1 MIRWRGREVFKVD
14 FSNSISR
21 HFMRS
26 LLPLSALLIGSWRL
40 AVTSESPESAEVFIK
55 QEKQQQLPDLTLPP
69 PGTGITCDQD
79 PSLYQLLLLEG
90 QRLGIKVISGTPQ
103 LLGKDATYRAEQ
115 GRLGTITL
123 KQRTMSAEVRCK
135 LISHEF
141 IHVLQH
147 IHGDLKGVP
156 PLGWP
161 ASAELIELTEARQE
175 AEAYKHQNSAGYV
188 LRILRAIPVP
198 D

>member
-103 LLGKDATYRAEQ
+103 LLGKDATYRAEP

-123 KQRTMSAEVRCK
+123 K
-135 LISHEF
+135 
-141 IHVLQH
+141 
-147 IHGDLKGVP
+147 
-156 PLGWP
+156 
-161 ASAELIELTEARQE
+161 
-175 AEAYKHQNSAGYV
+175 
-188 LRILRAIPVP
+188 
-198 D
+198 

>member
-1 MIRWRGREVFKVD
+1 
-14 FSNSISR
+14 
-21 HFMRS
+21 MRS
-26 LLPLSALLIGSWRL
+26 LLPLALPLSVLLIGSWRL
-40 AVTSESPESAEVFIK
+40 AVTSQSPQSADVLIQK
-55 QEKQQQLPDLTLPP
+55 VKQQQLPDLTLPP
-69 PGTGITCDQD
+69 PGTGITCDED
-79 PSLYQLLLLEG
+79 PSLDQDLLLEG

-103 LLGKDATYRAEQ
+103 LQGKDATYRAEH
-115 GRLGTITL
+115 GRLGMITL
-123 KQRTMSAEVRCK
+123 KPRPMSAEVRCK

-161 ASAELIELTEARQE
+161 ASAELIDVTGARQE
-175 AEAYKHQNSAGYV
+175 AEAYQHQNSAGYV
-188 LRILRAIPVP
+188 LRMLRATPVQ